1 MHLGALELRRD
12 RRQRRVDQLDGQLY
26 IFVCACQ
33 KAHLAAILVANS
45 PCAPRHL
52 TEARAVPHRE
62 SNERASDGRVR
73 TAMSY
78 YEGGGARLEL
88 IIFLADE
95 ELVHDDAANRKVDAL
110 RER

>member
-1 MHLGALELRRD
+1 
-12 RRQRRVDQLDGQLY
+12 
-26 IFVCACQ
+26 
-33 KAHLAAILVANS
+33 
-45 PCAPRHL
+45 
-52 TEARAVPHRE
+52 
-62 SNERASDGRVR
+62 
-73 TAMSY
+73 MSL